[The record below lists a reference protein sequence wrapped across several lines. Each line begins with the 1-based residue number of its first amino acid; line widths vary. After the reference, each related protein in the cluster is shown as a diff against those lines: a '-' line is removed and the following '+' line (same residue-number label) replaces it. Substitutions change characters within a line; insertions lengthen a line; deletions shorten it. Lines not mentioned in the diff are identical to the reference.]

1 MYRNYMGRIRVS
13 ETNDPESKFNI
24 AVPSGRL
31 NRSTVRIGQN
41 EGKEAENELRKLFG
55 ADRSYYEWWD
65 QQRNEI
71 LSIIEMHL
79 IESKRVLEV
88 YKQFEPL
95 ICGSQGE
102 KVKKFLERVDQEEK
116 IQRSQDR
123 DYAEIIKELR
133 F

>member
-1 MYRNYMGRIRVS
+1 MYRNFMGRIRVS

-24 AVPSGRL
+24 ADPSGIL
-31 NRSTVRIGQN
+31 NRSTSRNGKN
-41 EGKEAENELRKLFG
+41 EGVKEETDYS
-55 ADRSYYEWWD
+55 DRTYYEWWD

-95 ICGSQGE
+95 ICGSLGE
-102 KVKKFLERVDQEEK
+102 KVEKFLARVDQEEK

-123 DYAEIIKELR
+123 AYAEIIKELR